1 MRILWSIRIG
11 MVHAVQNGVSSR
23 GEVGTPLPDP
33 SEKIEKLFP
42 VLVHH
47 EHLVG
52 CIAVKKKALAEEREI
67 PMQEKEDNYDHL
79 DEILMDK
86 QR

>member
-1 MRILWSIRIG
+1 

-52 CIAVKKKALAEEREI
+52 CIAVKKKALAEE
-67 PMQEKEDNYDHL
+67 
-79 DEILMDK
+79 
-86 QR
+86 